1 LDQRTLLFFHLVDIA
16 GLRKKTVKRVLLQ
29 LSLIIS
35 DIVIVVVVVVVVVV
49 VGSAIATTSFGRSQ
63 IANSRV
69 AAIETPR

>member
-35 DIVIVVVVVVVVVV
+35 DIVIVVVVVVVV
-49 VGSAIATTSFGRSQ
+49 GSAIATTSFGRSQ